1 MATNSIPSFSTVW
14 RKLCPAAILM
24 GSLALSASPSIQA
37 AALDQIAVVVNSEVI
52 LYSEVQQR
60 VQMLRAS
67 KAGRGLGQAELLRTA
82 VDELVTERL
91 QAQYAKENGIN
102 VDDAMV
108 DRAMASIARQNRM
121 DMPAFQAAL
130 QKEGISMQAL
140 REQTRRK
147 ITADLL
153 RKQQAGGKVAVS
165 DREVNDLIASQSQKI
180 TAGEHYHLQ
189 HLLVAAPNG
198 ATIEQVNAARTK
210 AEELRTRIAK
220 GEDFAAVA
228 KQFSDNNAA
237 EQGGDLGWQTADAL
251 PSSFVR
257 ALALMQVGDISSVV
271 RDQNGF
277 HVLKLLEREGGK
289 RSSAAESR
297 VRHILIST
305 QKNSP
310 AEAKQKID
318 ALYAQLQ
325 AGGNFAELAKA
336 HSDDPG
342 SAVRG
347 GDLGWAKAG
356 QMVAPFEQ
364 TMNSQALN
372 IVSQPFQT
380 QFGWHILEVV
390 ERKQTDQSA
399 DQIREKATSYL
410 GGRKEEEQYQ
420 AWLQSLRNGA
430 YIDYRLQGAAPQ
442 LQLK

>member
-1 MATNSIPSFSTVW
+1 MAINSTQSLMTTW
-14 RKLCPAAILM
+14 RKCLPAALLM
-24 GSLALSASPSIQA
+24 GALVVVSHPLQA
-37 AALDQIAVVVNSEVI
+37 EALDQIAVVVNSEVV

-60 VQMLRAS
+60 MQMLRAS
-67 KAGRGLGQAELLRTA
+67 KANKNLAGADLTRAA

-91 QAQYAKENGIN
+91 QAQYAKENGIS

-108 DRAMASIARQNRM
+108 DRAMESIARQNRM
-121 DMPAFQAAL
+121 DMRTFQAAL
-130 QKEGISMQAL
+130 QKAGISMTAL

-153 RKQQAGGKVAVS
+153 RKQIGGSKVAVS

-180 TAGEHYHLQ
+180 TAGERYRLQ
-189 HLLVAAPNG
+189 HILVTAPNG
-198 ATIEQVNAARTK
+198 ATIEQVNAARNK
-210 AEELRTRIAK
+210 AEDLRKRVAN
-220 GEDFAAVA
+220 GEDFSNVA

-237 EQGGDLGWQTADAL
+237 NNGGDLGWQAADAL

-257 ALALMQVGDISSVV
+257 ALSLMQVNDISPVV

-289 RSSAAESR
+289 SALAAESR
-297 VRHILIST
+297 VRHILVST
-305 QKNSP
+305 QKYPP

-318 ALYAQLQ
+318 AIYQQLQ
-325 AGGNFAELAKA
+325 TGAEFAQLAKA
-336 HSDDPG
+336 NSDDPG
-342 SAVRG
+342 SAARG

-356 QMVAPFEQ
+356 QMVAAFEQ
-364 TMNSQALN
+364 AMNTQALHT
-372 IVSQPFQT
+372 VSQPFQT
-380 QFGWHILEVV
+380 QFGWHVLEVL
-390 ERKQTDQSA
+390 ERKQADQSA

-410 GGRKEEEQYQ
+410 GGRKEEEQYK

-430 YIDYRLQGAAPQ
+430 YIDYRMQGAAPN

>member
-1 MATNSIPSFSTVW
+1 MATNSIPSFSTLW
-14 RKLCPAAILM
+14 RKLWPAAFLM
-24 GSLALSASPSIQA
+24 GSLAISASSGIQA

-67 KAGRGLGQAELLRTA
+67 KTGRGLGQTELLRAA

-91 QAQYAKENGIN
+91 QAQYAKENGIQ
-102 VDDAMV
+102 VDDVMV

-121 DMPAFQAAL
+121 DMPSFQAAL
-130 QKEGISMQAL
+130 QKEGISIQAL

-153 RKQQAGGKVAVS
+153 RKQQAGGKVAIS

-180 TAGEHYHLQ
+180 TAGERYHLQ

-210 AEELRTRIAK
+210 AEELRTRIAQ
-220 GEDFAAVA
+220 GEDFATVA

-271 RDQNGF
+271 RDQHGF
-277 HVLKLLEREGGK
+277 HLLKLLEREGGK
-289 RSSAAESR
+289 RASAAESR

-310 AEAKQKID
+310 AAAKQKID
-318 ALYAQLQ
+318 DLYAQLQ
-325 AGGNFAELAKA
+325 AGGNFAQLAKA

-342 SAVRG
+342 SAARG
-347 GDLGWAKAG
+347 GELGWAKAG

-372 IVSQPFQT
+372 TLSQPFQT
-380 QFGWHILEVV
+380 QFGWHILEVL
-390 ERKQTDQSA
+390 ERKQA
-399 DQIREKATSYL
+399 DQTADRIREQATNYL

-430 YIDYRLQGAAPQ
+430 YIDYRLQGAAPR

>member
-1 MATNSIPSFSTVW
+1 MATNSTSSFSTLW
-14 RKLCPAAILM
+14 RKCYSAAFLM
-24 GSLALSASPSIQA
+24 GSLALTASSGLQA

-60 VQMLRAS
+60 VQLLRAS
-67 KAGRGLGQAELLRTA
+67 KASQGQGQADILRTA
-82 VDELVTERL
+82 VSELVTERL
-91 QAQYAKENGIN
+91 QTQYAKENGIN

-108 DRAMASIARQNRM
+108 DRAMVSIARQNCM

-130 QKEGISMQAL
+130 QKEGISMAAL

-180 TAGEHYHLQ
+180 TAGERYHLQ

-220 GEDFAAVA
+220 GEDFATVA

-237 EQGGDLGWQTADAL
+237 EKGGDLGWQTADAL
-251 PSSFVR
+251 PNAFVR
-257 ALALMQVGDISSVV
+257 ALSLMQVGDVSSVV
-271 RDQNGF
+271 RDPQGF
-277 HVLKLLEREGGK
+277 HLIKLLEREGGK
-289 RSSAAESR
+289 RASAAESR

-318 ALYAQLQ
+318 DLYAQLQ
-325 AGGNFAELAKA
+325 AGGNFAQLAKA
-336 HSDDPG
+336 NSDDPG
-342 SAVRG
+342 SAARG
-347 GDLGWAKAG
+347 GDLGWAKSG

-364 TMNSQALN
+364 AMNSQALN
-372 IVSQPFQT
+372 TISTPFQT
-380 QFGWHILEVV
+380 QFGWHILEVL
-390 ERKQTDQSA
+390 ERKQA
-399 DQIREKATSYL
+399 DQTADKIREQATNYL

-430 YIDYRLQGAAPQ
+430 YIDYRLQGAAPN

>member
-1 MATNSIPSFSTVW
+1 MATNSTQSLSTTW
-14 RKLCPAAILM
+14 RKLLPLTLLVA
-24 GSLALSASPSIQA
+24 SLAVSAAPSIQA
-37 AALDQIAVVVNSEVI
+37 APLDQIAVVVNSEVI

-60 VQMLRAS
+60 MQMLRAS
-67 KAGRGLGQAELLRTA
+67 PNAKGLGQADLLRAA

-102 VDDAMV
+102 VDDAVV
-108 DRAMASIARQNRM
+108 DRAMESIARQNRM
-121 DMPAFQAAL
+121 DMRTFQTAL
-130 QKEGISMQAL
+130 QKQGISYSAL

-147 ITADLL
+147 ITADML
-153 RKQQAGGKVAVS
+153 RKQQAGGKVSVS

-180 TAGEHYHLQ
+180 TAGERYHLQ
-189 HLLVAAPNG
+189 HLLVNAPNG

-210 AEELRTRIAK
+210 AEELRKQITS

-237 EQGGDLGWQTADAL
+237 DNGGDLGWQAAESL

-257 ALALMQVGDISSVV
+257 ALALMQVGDVSSVV

-289 RSSAAESR
+289 RTSVSESR

-305 QKNSP
+305 QKFPP

-318 ALYAQLQ
+318 DIYQQLQ
-325 AGGNFAELAKA
+325 AGGDFAQLAKA
-336 HSDDPG
+336 NSDDPG

-364 TMNSQALN
+364 TMNSEELN
-372 IVSQPFQT
+372 TVSKPFQT
-380 QFGWHILEVV
+380 QFGWHILEVL
-390 ERKQTDQSA
+390 ERKQA
-399 DQIREKATSYL
+399 DKTAGQIRDKATDYL
-410 GGRKEEEQYQ
+410 GGRKEQEQYK
-420 AWLQSLRNGA
+420 AWLQSLHNGA
-430 YIDYRLQGAAPQ
+430 YIDYRLQGAAPN

>member
-1 MATNSIPSFSTVW
+1 MATNSTQSFITTW
-14 RKLCPAAILM
+14 RTYLPAALLM
-24 GSLALSASPSIQA
+24 GALAFSASSSIQA
-37 AALDQIAVVVNSEVI
+37 AALDQIAVVVNSDVI

-60 VQMLRAS
+60 MQMLRAS
-67 KAGRGLGQAELLRTA
+67 KTTKNLGQADLLRAA

-108 DRAMASIARQNRM
+108 DRAMESIARQNRM
-121 DMPAFQAAL
+121 DMRTFQAAL
-130 QKEGISMQAL
+130 QKEGISIAAL

-153 RKQQAGGKVAVS
+153 RKQQAGGKVSVS

-180 TAGEHYHLQ
+180 TAGERYHLQ
-189 HLLVAAPNG
+189 HLLVTAANG
-198 ATIEQVNAARTK
+198 ATIEQVNTARDK
-210 AEELRTRIAK
+210 AEDLRTRIAN
-220 GEDFAAVA
+220 GEDFATVA

-237 EQGGDLGWQTADAL
+237 NNGGDLGWQTADAL

-257 ALALMQVGDISSVV
+257 ALSLMQVGDISSVV

-277 HVLKLLEREGGK
+277 HLLKLLEREGGK
-289 RSSAAESR
+289 RASASESH
-297 VRHILIST
+297 VRHILVST
-305 QKNSP
+305 QKYPP
-310 AEAKQKID
+310 AEAQQKID
-318 ALYAQLQ
+318 AIYQQLQ
-325 AGGNFAELAKA
+325 AGGDFAQLAKA
-336 HSDDPG
+336 NSDDPG
-342 SAVRG
+342 SAARG

-364 TMNSQALN
+364 TMRSQALN
-372 IVSQPFQT
+372 TISKPFQT
-380 QFGWHILEVV
+380 QFGWHILEVLA
-390 ERKQTDQSA
+390 RKQADQTA

-410 GGRKEEEQYQ
+410 GGRKEEEQHK

-430 YIDYRLQGAAPQ
+430 YIDYRLPGAAPG

>member
-1 MATNSIPSFSTVW
+1 MATNSTQSFRTTW
-14 RKLCPAAILM
+14 RKLLPMTLLL
-24 GSLALSASPSIQA
+24 GSLAVSSIPSLQA

-60 VQMLRAS
+60 LQMLRAS
-67 KAGRGLGQAELLRTA
+67 KGAQGLGQTDLLRAA

-108 DRAMASIARQNRM
+108 DRAMESIARQNRM
-121 DMPAFQAAL
+121 DMRTFQAAL
-130 QKEGISMQAL
+130 QKQGISYAAL

-147 ITADLL
+147 ITADML
-153 RKQQAGGKVAVS
+153 RKQQAGGKVSVS

-180 TAGEHYHLQ
+180 TAGERYHLQ
-189 HLLVAAPNG
+189 HLLVNAPNG
-198 ATIEQVNAARTK
+198 ATIEQVTAARNK
-210 AEELRTRIAK
+210 AEDLRKRVAN

-237 EQGGDLGWQTADAL
+237 DTGGDLGWQAAESL

-257 ALALMQVGDISSVV
+257 ALALMQVGEVSSVV

-289 RSSAAESR
+289 RASVSESR

-305 QKNSP
+305 QKLPP

-318 ALYAQLQ
+318 DIYQQLQ
-325 AGGNFAELAKA
+325 TGGDFAQLAKA
-336 HSDDPG
+336 NSDDPG

-364 TMNSQALN
+364 TMNSQTPN
-372 IVSQPFQT
+372 TVSKPFQT
-380 QFGWHILEVV
+380 QFGWHILEVL
-390 ERKQTDQSA
+390 ERKQADQTA
-399 DQIREKATSYL
+399 DQIRDKATNYL
-410 GGRKEEEQYQ
+410 GGRKEEEQYK
-420 AWLQSLRNGA
+420 AWLQSLHNGA
-430 YIDYRLQGAAPQ
+430 YIDYRLQGAAPN

>member
-67 KAGRGLGQAELLRTA
+67 KAGRGLGQAELLRTS

-108 DRAMASIARQNRM
+108 DRAMVSIARQNRM

-147 ITADLL
+147 MTADLL

-165 DREVNDLIASQSQKI
+165 DREINDLIASQSQKI
-180 TAGEHYHLQ
+180 TAGERYHLQ

-198 ATIEQVNAARTK
+198 ASIEQVNAARTK

-372 IVSQPFQT
+372 TVSQPFQT

>member
-1 MATNSIPSFSTVW
+1 MATNSTQPFRTTW
-14 RKLCPAAILM
+14 RKLLPITLLVA
-24 GSLALSASPSIQA
+24 SLAVSAAPNLQA
-37 AALDQIAVVVNSEVI
+37 AALDQIAVVVNSELI

-60 VQMLRAS
+60 MHLLRAS
-67 KAGRGLGQAELLRTA
+67 KSGNKLGQTELLRTA

-91 QAQYAKENGIN
+91 QVQYAKENGIN

-108 DRAMASIARQNRM
+108 DRAMESIARQNRM
-121 DMPAFQAAL
+121 DIRSFQTAL
-130 QKEGISMQAL
+130 QKEGISLSAL

-153 RKQQAGGKVAVS
+153 RKQQAGGKVSVS

-180 TAGEHYHLQ
+180 TAGERYHLQ
-189 HLLVAAPNG
+189 HLLVTAPNG
-198 ATIEQVNAARTK
+198 ATIEQVSAARNK
-210 AEELRTRIAK
+210 AEDLRKRLAN
-220 GEDFAAVA
+220 GEDFATVA

-237 EQGGDLGWQTADAL
+237 DNGGDLGWQAADAL

-257 ALALMQVGDISSVV
+257 ALSLMQVGDISSVV

-277 HVLKLLEREGGK
+277 HLLKLLEREGGK
-289 RSSAAESR
+289 RVNAAESR

-318 ALYAQLQ
+318 AIYEQLQ
-325 AGGNFAELAKA
+325 AGSNFAQLAKA
-336 HSDDPG
+336 NSDDPG
-342 SAVRG
+342 SAARG
-347 GDLGWAKAG
+347 GELGWAKAG

-364 TMNSQALN
+364 AMNAQAPN
-372 IVSQPFQT
+372 TISQPFQT
-380 QFGWHILEVV
+380 QFGWHILEVL
-390 ERKQTDQSA
+390 ERKQADQSA
-399 DQIREKATSYL
+399 DRIREQATSYL
-410 GGRKEEEQYQ
+410 GGRKEEEQYK

-430 YIDYRLQGAAPQ
+430 YIDYRLQGAAPS